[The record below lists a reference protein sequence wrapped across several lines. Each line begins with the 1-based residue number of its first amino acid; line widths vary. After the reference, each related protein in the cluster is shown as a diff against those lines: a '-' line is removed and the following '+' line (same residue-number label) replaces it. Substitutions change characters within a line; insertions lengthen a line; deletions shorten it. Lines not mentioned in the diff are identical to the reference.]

1 MSGRFH
7 RCRGVFNLCLLSF
20 LLPML
25 YRSAHAAKPDSP
37 AVLPGEHQLFFDDL
51 GLEKT
56 QGIHRNLRPAVRSSS
71 NPVLTADQPWEHYC
85 SQYGTVLFDRQA
97 NLFRMWYLTLPR
109 DRGLKPLDL
118 GQGRSRAPHTTLVGY
133 GESPDGLHWTK
144 PNLGLFPFDGNDQ
157 NNLLTLGVDN
167 CEGLSVLHEPHDPDP
182 TRRFKA
188 IYWDHG
194 SGGYEERDGKPF
206 SKDGPRDGLYAA
218 TSADGIHWK
227 GVSDGPVI
235 AKYCDTQ
242 QNLLFDTRLKRYVA
256 FSRFGMGRVLARSES
271 ADLVHW
277 SAPELVL
284 QCDAEDGPGAQIY
297 GAAIDF
303 YEGVYLAMLAI
314 YHEGT
319 DATIDTQLATS
330 RDGIHW
336 TRVAERRVW
345 LPLGDAESWEG
356 GMVRTAPHVI
366 HRGDELF
373 VFYGGV
379 HGAHNRPGHPAVVR
393 KHRGAIGL
401 AVARR
406 DRFVS
411 LDSADEGW
419 ILTKPFQLPA
429 GLLHL
434 NLEAPSGDCRVE
446 LCEAES
452 PAVLVRSLPI
462 TGDTLDA
469 TIKWEDDGSTAAQ
482 GKTVRLRFQMR
493 QAKLF
498 SYWFDSN

>member
-1 MSGRFH
+1 MTGRLH
-7 RCRGVFNLCLLSF
+7 RRGGVFTLSLLLV
-20 LLPML
+20 LLL
-25 YRSAHAAKPDSP
+25 KGDKSAHGDEAGAP
-37 AVLPGEHQLFFDDL
+37 AVLPGEHQLFLDDL
-51 GLEKT
+51 GIEKT
-56 QGIHRNLRPAVRSSS
+56 QGILRNLHPASRSPN
-71 NPVLTADQPWEHYC
+71 NPVLTADRQWEHYC
-85 SQYGTVLFDRQA
+85 SQYGTVLFDEKA
-97 NLFRMWYLTLPR
+97 KLFRIWYLTIPR
-109 DRGLKPLDL
+109 DRGLRTLDV
-118 GQGRSRAPHTTLVGY
+118 GQGRIRAPHTTLVGY
-133 GESPDGLHWTK
+133 AESPDGLRWTK
-144 PNLGLFPFDGNDQ
+144 PNLGQFSFDGNDQ
-157 NNLLTLGVDN
+157 NNLLSLGIDN
-167 CEGLSVLHEPHDPDP
+167 CEGLSVLYEPQDPDP
-182 TRRFKA
+182 TRCYKA

-227 GVSDGPVI
+227 RVSDGPVI

-242 QNLLFDTRLKRYVA
+242 QNLLFDPRLKRYVA

-271 ADLVHW
+271 SDLVHW
-277 SAPELVL
+277 SEPARVL
-284 QCDAEDGPGAQIY
+284 ECDAEDGPGAQIY

-330 RDGIHW
+330 RDGVHW

-345 LPLGDAESWEG
+345 LPLGDTESWEG
-356 GMVRTAPHVI
+356 GMVRAAPHVI
-366 HRGDELF
+366 RRGAELL

-379 HGAHNRPGHPAVVR
+379 HGAHNRPGYSAVVR

-401 AVARR
+401 AVAQR

-419 ILTKPFQLPA
+419 ILTRPFQLPA

-434 NLEAPSGDCRVE
+434 NLEATSGDCRIE
-446 LCEAES
+446 LCEADS
-452 PAVLVRSLPI
+452 QRVLARSLPI
-462 TGDTLDA
+462 TGDKLDA
-469 TIKWEDDGSTAAQ
+469 AVTWDGDSLAALH
-482 GKTVRLRFQMR
+482 GKTIRLRFHLHE
-493 QAKLF
+493 AKLF
-498 SYWFDSN
+498 SYWYDLK

>member
-1 MSGRFH
+1 MTGRLH
-7 RCRGVFNLCLLSF
+7 RRGGVSPLILLL
-20 LLPML
+20 LLPLMDDN
-25 YRSAHAAKPDSP
+25 SARGDTAGSP
-37 AVLPGEHQLFFDDL
+37 AVLPGEHQLFLDDL
-51 GLEKT
+51 GIEKT
-56 QGIHRNLRPAVRSSS
+56 QGILRNLHPALRYPN

-85 SQYGTVLFDRQA
+85 SQYGTVLFDEKA
-97 NLFRMWYLTLPR
+97 KLFRMWYLTIPR
-109 DRGLKPLDL
+109 DRGLRTLDI
-118 GQGRSRAPHTTLVGY
+118 GHGRIRAPHATLVGY
-133 GESPDGLHWTK
+133 AESRDGLRWTK
-144 PNLGLFPFDGNDQ
+144 PNLGQFSFDGNVQ

-167 CEGLSVLHEPHDPDP
+167 CEGLSVLYEPQDPDP
-182 TRRFKA
+182 TRCYKA

-218 TSADGIHWK
+218 TSADGIHWES
-227 GVSDGPVI
+227 VSNGPVI

-242 QNLLFDTRLKRYVA
+242 QNLVFDPRLKRYVA

-277 SAPELVL
+277 SEPAIVL
-284 QCDAEDGPGAQIY
+284 QCDAQDGPGAQIY
-297 GAAIDF
+297 GASIDV

-330 RDGIHW
+330 RDGVHW

-345 LPLGDAESWEG
+345 LSLGDAESWEG

-366 HRGDELF
+366 HHGDKLF

-379 HGAHNRPGHPAVVR
+379 HGPHNRPGHPPVVR
-393 KHRGAIGL
+393 RHRNAIGL
-401 AVARR
+401 IVAQR

-419 ILTKPFQLPA
+419 ILTKPFRFPA

-434 NLEAPSGDCRVE
+434 NLEAQSGDCRVE
-446 LCEAES
+446 LCEDES
-452 PAVLVRSLPI
+452 QKVLARSLPI
-462 TGDTLDA
+462 TGDKLDA
-469 TIKWEDDGSTAAQ
+469 AVEWDGDSAAASH
-482 GKTVRLRFQMR
+482 GKAVHLRFQLR

-498 SYWFDSN
+498 SYWFDAN